1 MMKNG
6 NEAAARVIEAL
17 DELGIEYLLAG
28 SFSSNYYGIPRST
41 RDADFVVVLSTGIT
55 ALAQKLGKEFEL
67 DPQASFESVTGT
79 FRDVFQVPSIPFK
92 IELFHLSKDPHDCMR
107 FERRREVF
115 DELIGRKVFIPAV
128 EDVIVMK
135 LRWANGAKRGKDS
148 DDVRDVIAVQ
158 GDDAFDWDYI
168 HQWTAQHGTRELLDE
183 IRASIPP
190 ID

>member
-1 MMKNG
+1 MKNG

-67 DPQASFESVTGT
+67 DPQASFKSVTGT
-79 FRDVFQVPSIPFK
+79 FRDIFQVPSIPFK

-115 DELIGRKVFIPAV
+115 D
-128 EDVIVMK
+128 
-135 LRWANGAKRGKDS
+135 
-148 DDVRDVIAVQ
+148 
-158 GDDAFDWDYI
+158 
-168 HQWTAQHGTRELLDE
+168 
-183 IRASIPP
+183 
-190 ID
+190 